1 MTLVKKSILAL
12 SILLC
17 FTYAGE
23 KIAIV
28 TKIIGKAEYIRGQ
41 NSSKSLNKGLI
52 IESGDVIST
61 FKGGFV
67 ALIFIDDKSALKI
80 KEKTKITVN
89 GKKGSRKISK
99 KINLT
104 NGTVRAQVEKNKD
117 FIIQTSV
124 SVASVKGTD
133 FWVISD
139 KKIGDSVIGLQGTVS
154 LSNRISG
161 EKIDISAGITGI
173 SSTNGSLQS
182 FKSDPKNTPIDL
194 DQSDK
199 EDKKLEIIFKDSAG
213 KKKKL
218 IIDYK

>member
-139 KKIGDSVIGLQGTVS
+139 KKIGDSVIGLEGTVS

>member
-1 MTLVKKSILAL
+1 MTLVKKSLLTISAL
-12 SILLC
+12 SC
-17 FTYAGE
+17 FAYAGE
-23 KIAIV
+23 KIANV
-28 TKIIGKAEYIRGQ
+28 TKIIGKAEYILGQ
-41 NSSKSLNKGLI
+41 NYSKSLNKGLI

-133 FWVISD
+133 FWVSSD
-139 KKIGDSVIGLQGTVS
+139 KKIGDSVI
-154 LSNRISG
+154 
-161 EKIDISAGITGI
+161 
-173 SSTNGSLQS
+173 
-182 FKSDPKNTPIDL
+182 
-194 DQSDK
+194 
-199 EDKKLEIIFKDSAG
+199 
-213 KKKKL
+213 
-218 IIDYK
+218 

>member
-1 MTLVKKSILAL
+1 MTLVKKSILTL

>member
-1 MTLVKKSILAL
+1 MTLVKKSILTL
-12 SILLC
+12 SMLLC

-28 TKIIGKAEYIRGQ
+28 TKIIGKAEYVRGQ
-41 NSSKSLNKGLI
+41 NSSKSLNRGLI

-89 GKKGSRKISK
+89 AKKGSRKISK

-161 EKIDISAGITGI
+161 DKIDISAGITGI

>member
-1 MTLVKKSILAL
+1 MRLVKNSLVIA
-12 SILLC
+12 SLLFC
-17 FTYAGE
+17 FTHAGE

-41 NSSKSLNKGLI
+41 NSSKILNKGLI

>member
-1 MTLVKKSILAL
+1 MTLVKKSILTL

-41 NSSKSLNKGLI
+41 NSSKSLNRGLI
-52 IESGDVIST
+52 IESGDMIST

-99 KINLT
+99 KINLS

-194 DQSDK
+194 DQSDN

>member
-1 MTLVKKSILAL
+1 MTLVKKSLLIISAL
-12 SILLC
+12 SCLA
-17 FTYAGE
+17 YAGE

-41 NSSKSLNKGLI
+41 NSSKSLNRGLI

-89 GKKGSRKISK
+89 GKKVSRKISK

>member
-1 MTLVKKSILAL
+1 MTLVKKSLLIISAL
-12 SILLC
+12 SCLA
-17 FTYAGE
+17 YAGE

-194 DQSDK
+194 DQSDN

>member
-1 MTLVKKSILAL
+1 MTLVKKY
-12 SILLC
+12 LLTISAFFC
-17 FTYAGE
+17 FAYAGE

>member
-1 MTLVKKSILAL
+1 MTLVKKSILTL

-28 TKIIGKAEYIRGQ
+28 TKIIGKAEYVRGQ

-104 NGTVRAQVEKNKD
+104 NGTVRAQVDKNKD

-194 DQSDK
+194 DQSDN

>member
-1 MTLVKKSILAL
+1 MTLVKKSILTL

-41 NSSKSLNKGLI
+41 NSSKSLNRGLI

>member
-1 MTLVKKSILAL
+1 MTLVKKSILTV

-17 FTYAGE
+17 FAYAGE

-41 NSSKSLNKGLI
+41 NSSKSLNRGLI

-80 KEKTKITVN
+80 KEKTKITVS